1 MSRNRFF
8 RTSALIGMIAVNSL
22 TGCGEGV
29 LDPTASAQYALTG
42 HVTPLYGSNTGTY
55 ESVTGSSHQTTVTKI
70 VGYGSTDNVYGIKLY
85 WGPGTS
91 KMFGVTNGSSAQNFD
106 VTGDPVMKVEYSV
119 SSGNLRGVKF
129 TNSTSS
135 LSIGNM
141 SGGATSFNDLDA
153 EFTDVKTWKSL
164 VNDKM
169 VICGF
174 KLYYKSP

>member
-1 MSRNRFF
+1 
-8 RTSALIGMIAVNSL
+8 
-22 TGCGEGV
+22 
-29 LDPTASAQYALTG
+29 
-42 HVTPLYGSNTGTY
+42 
-55 ESVTGSSHQTTVTKI
+55 
-70 VGYGSTDNVYGIKLY
+70 
-85 WGPGTS
+85 
-91 KMFGVTNGSSAQNFD
+91 MFGVTNGSSAQNFD

-153 EFTDVKTWKSL
+153 EFTDVETWKGL

-169 VICGF
+169 VIWGIKF
-174 KLYYKSP
+174 YYKSP